1 MIQVNPRYQ
10 IFCLGGDKKE
20 QLLTARL
27 QQDQIKDTGQDFS
40 SIETVLPLEVQRTV
54 LSDLYFDAGQ
64 WHLPVLMWVDAKGDV
79 LSDNIKLTP
88 WRQSVSLQEPQLW
101 ANINQQLNRLL
112 GRKNICAIVG
122 CKESSQ
128 RFSAEVQQQAFRAG
142 SMATLAGYSVLT
154 GGLSGVMTKA
164 AQGADSLNGASIG
177 ILPGTDKAA
186 ANKYIRDVFP
196 SGIGI
201 ARNYQIAL
209 GCDVM
214 IALNG
219 GRGTME
225 EMCFAL
231 DFDKPVISWNSW
243 ELDGVEKASSEQ
255 DVFKFLLEEKEKLI
269 LKLFDETNA
278 SSE

>member
-1 MIQVNPRYQ
+1 MIQVEPRYQ
-10 IFCLGGDKKE
+10 AFCINTNSKD
-20 QLLTARL
+20 QLLTADLPQEYITSTDHTFAR
-27 QQDQIKDTGQDFS
+27 FES
-40 SIETVLPLEVQRTV
+40 ALPLKITKTV
-54 LSDLYFDAGQ
+54 TCDLYHDGSQ
-64 WHLPVLMWVDAKGDV
+64 WYLPVLLWIEAKSNELFNIVDFK
-79 LSDNIKLTP
+79 P
-88 WRQSVSLQEPQLW
+88 WREAVSLHEQQLW
-101 ANINQQLNRLL
+101 ASVNQRLNRLL
-112 GRKNICAIVG
+112 GRNNICAIVG

-128 RFSAEVQQQAFRAG
+128 RFTPEVQEQAYQVG
-142 SMATLAGYSVLT
+142 KMAALIGYSVLT
-154 GGLSGVMTKA
+154 GGLSGVMTRA
-164 AQGADSLNGASIG
+164 AQGADSVNGVTVG
-177 ILPGTDKAA
+177 ILPGTEKSA
-186 ANKYIRDVFP
+186 ANKFIRDVFP

-243 ELDGVEKASSEQ
+243 ELDGVQKADSEQ
-255 DVFKFLLEEKEKLI
+255 DIFTFLVEQKEKI
-269 LKLFDETNA
+269 IFKLFDEINS